1 MPTSARRLTDGLL
14 PACVGDGVPDAPCFG
29 GAASGGILFA
39 SSGKKRRLNLR
50 FKIPSA
56 RPALRILLRCV
67 PHVWGCFARGLR
79 CSIVSAPAPL
89 PLTFQNFRCILLLFG
104 PSRTPAPTTSEE
116 VCRST
121 RWGRRPRRP
130 ATGAK
135 ISTFCTV
142 SGSGAEQ
149 QTMLSLGHGL
159 PKIPL
164 IGGKGSPETI
174 RFLARFWYLFPRGKR
189 YPSETGH
196 ADSMRHSPAGTPNS
210 ENNP

>member
-1 MPTSARRLTDGLL
+1 MCGQSAWKVGRCIRRHTF
-14 PACVGDGVPDAPCFG
+14 CQQRQKVC
-29 GAASGGILFA
+29 
-39 SSGKKRRLNLR
+39 KKRRLNLR

-89 PLTFQNFRCILLLFG
+89 PLIFQNVEVG
-104 PSRTPAPTTSEE
+104 APPVRTEH
-116 VCRST
+116 R
-121 RWGRRPRRP
+121 
-130 ATGAK
+130 K
-135 ISTFCTV
+135 FCTV

-174 RFLARFWYLFPRGKR
+174 GFLARFWLLFPRGKR
-189 YPSETGH
+189 NPSETGH
-196 ADSMRHSPAGTPNS
+196 ADSMRHSPARTPNS